1 MVSKFF
7 KRFGIFV
14 ALIVLL
20 VLMVFAVVY
29 NFNKLRSDNKS
40 STNDKALEVEK
51 QYIEEDGKVHG
62 ANLSAFLSDDEFF
75 DNDSAIDED
84 NNAAGNTIQ
93 NISLTASSVERD
105 IRIKIV
111 DDEGNPITGEAF
123 AVKVEDTGVYLDE
136 DKNGLIVISDMKP
149 GKYNVTLN
157 EIEGYNV
164 PTSPL
169 SVKVKSTV
177 SYTAIDDISYF
188 LHLESEV
195 DMLAED
201 TQSKDLDSED
211 KDDTQYK
218 SLLDL
223 EENKNSA
230 IQLGIDVSK
239 WNGDI
244 DWDVVKAEGVDFAII
259 RCGYR
264 GSSSG
269 WLIEDPYFYKNLQ
282 GAKKAGV
289 KVGIY
294 FFTQAT
300 NAVEAVEEAS
310 AALALIGDID
320 IDYPI
325 FIDTEG
331 AGGNG
336 RADNLD
342 VDTRTTVVNAF
353 CKTIQDSGLEAGI
366 YASRNWYLN
375 NLNTD
380 ELGGYNIW
388 LAEYRQTPL
397 YEGKYD
403 MWQYTSSGSVSGI
416 EGRVDLNVSY
426 LGIE

>member
-1 MVSKFF
+1 
-7 KRFGIFV
+7 
-14 ALIVLL
+14 
-20 VLMVFAVVY
+20 
-29 NFNKLRSDNKS
+29 
-40 STNDKALEVEK
+40 
-51 QYIEEDGKVHG
+51 
-62 ANLSAFLSDDEFF
+62 
-75 DNDSAIDED
+75 
-84 NNAAGNTIQ
+84 
-93 NISLTASSVERD
+93 
-105 IRIKIV
+105 
-111 DDEGNPITGEAF
+111 
-123 AVKVEDTGVYLDE
+123 
-136 DKNGLIVISDMKP
+136 
-149 GKYNVTLN
+149 
-157 EIEGYNV
+157 
-164 PTSPL
+164 
-169 SVKVKSTV
+169 
-177 SYTAIDDISYF
+177 
-188 LHLESEV
+188 
-195 DMLAED
+195 MLAED